1 MMAHSGIGLV
11 AMALLASDAPAMP
24 ADVILTNGKIITM
37 DQAAPTAE
45 ALAIRGDRIVA
56 VGTRADVDRLRGPST
71 RVVDLAGRVA
81 IPGFIEGHGHF
92 TGVGR
97 ARMKLNFLK
106 SKSWDEIVEAV
117 RQAAAEA
124 TPGQWIMGV
133 GWHQE
138 HWDRPPA
145 GNVEGYPTHDLLSLA
160 APKNPVLLEHRT
172 GHMCVANATAM
183 REAGVNETTKDP
195 SGGQILR
202 AEGKPV
208 GIFRE
213 TAQGLLYRAYERAQ
227 SARSFD
233 QRRREDRREIEL
245 AIDECLRNGV
255 TSFQDAG
262 SSFRTVELLRE
273 FAEAGNLK
281 VRLWV
286 MLNESNDVLK
296 ARLPGYRLA
305 GVGGDRLTV
314 GGIKRMVDGALGS
327 HGAWLLEPYDDLRA
341 SVGLQL
347 LSLDALLES
356 AQIALEHELQLC
368 VHAIGDRAN
377 REVLDVFERLS
388 QTRPELR
395 NLRWRIEHAQ
405 HVDPADMPRFAT
417 LGVIASMQG
426 VHATSD
432 GPFVVE
438 RLGGKRAREGA
449 YAWRSLLERRA
460 LVINGTDAP
469 VEELS
474 PIACFYSSVT
484 RRMADGKAFFPEQRM
499 TRDEALR
506 SYTLQAAYAA
516 FQDRQKGSL
525 ATGKLADVVVLS
537 QDLLTVPDD
546 RLPATQVDMTIIGGA
561 ILYSGE

>member
-1 MMAHSGIGLV
+1 
-11 AMALLASDAPAMP
+11 
-24 ADVILTNGKIITM
+24 LTNGKVITM
-37 DQAAPTAE
+37 EPGAPVAQ
-45 ALAIRGDRIVA
+45 ALASCGERIVA
-56 VGTRADVDRLRGPST
+56 VGSRRDIEGLRGPAT
-71 RVVDLAGRVA
+71 RVVDLAGRAAV
-81 IPGFIEGHGHF
+81 PGFIEGHGHF

-106 SKSWDEIVEAV
+106 SKSWDEIVGAV
-117 RQAAAEA
+117 RQAAAQA
-124 TPGQWIMGV
+124 APGQWITGV

-145 GNVEGYPTHDLLSLA
+145 TNVEGYPTHDLLSQA

-172 GHMCVANATAM
+172 GHMCVANAAAM
-183 REAGVNETTKDP
+183 REAGVNEGTKDP

-202 AEGKPV
+202 DPNGKPV

-213 TAQGLLYRAYERAQ
+213 SAQSLLYRAYERAQ
-227 SARSFD
+227 AARSFD
-233 QRRREDRREIEL
+233 QRRTEDRREIEL
-245 AIDECLRNGV
+245 AIDECVRNGV

-262 SSFRTVELLRE
+262 SSFTTVELLRE
-273 FAEAGNLK
+273 FAKAGTLR

-286 MLNESNDVLK
+286 MLNESNDALK
-296 ARLPGYRLA
+296 AKLPGFRVR
-305 GVGGDRLTV
+305 GIGGERLTV

-327 HGAWLLEPYDDLRA
+327 HGAWLLEPYVDLPA

-347 LSLDALLES
+347 LSRDALVES
-356 AQIALEHELQLC
+356 AQIALEHKLQLC

-377 REVLDVFERLS
+377 REVLDVFERLFHS
-388 QTRPELR
+388 RSEAK

-405 HVDPADMPRFAT
+405 HVDPTDMPRFAK

-438 RLGGKRAREGA
+438 RLGTKRAREGA
-449 YAWRSLLERRA
+449 YAWRSLLDRGA

-484 RRMADGKAFFPEQRM
+484 RRLADGKEFFPEQRM
-499 TRDEALR
+499 SREEALR
-506 SYTLQAAYAA
+506 SYTLDAAYAA
-516 FQDRQKGSL
+516 FQEEQKGSL
-525 ATGKLADVVVLS
+525 AVGKLADVVVLS
-537 QDLLTVPDD
+537 QDPLTVPEAK
-546 RLPATQVDMTIIGGA
+546 LPATNVDMTIIGGA
-561 ILYSGE
+561 VVYERK